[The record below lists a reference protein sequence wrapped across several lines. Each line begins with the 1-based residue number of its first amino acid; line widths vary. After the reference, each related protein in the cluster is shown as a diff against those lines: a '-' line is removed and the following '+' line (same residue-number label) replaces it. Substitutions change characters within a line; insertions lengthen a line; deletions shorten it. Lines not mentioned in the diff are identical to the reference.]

1 MPIQSLSI
9 APASDDS
16 GRIVSNPEATG
27 NLKDR
32 HADYTASRT
41 SSILNGRANQ
51 FGWFRPLQPINLF
64 LQLLPRTPQ
73 PSELTIFEFE
83 RW

>member
-51 FGWFRPLQPINLF
+51 FGWLQAPPTDKSFPSTTSANPATIRIDNFRV
-64 LQLLPRTPQ
+64 
-73 PSELTIFEFE
+73 
-83 RW
+83 